1 MLKNKNFATR
11 ADAEIVATAL
21 SDFLREKKFADFRRL
36 TEEIP
41 AVDLA
46 IIFEECDPD
55 VRALFFRLLSKEKA
69 AESFVEMPPELQRSL
84 VELFTDRELAELL
97 SEMYVDD
104 TVDLIE
110 EMPAALVKRIIRATD
125 SGDRDTINQILKY
138 PSDSAGAIMT
148 PSICACAPI

>member
-1 MLKNKNFATR
+1 MKNKNFATR

-110 EMPAALVKRIIRATD
+110 ETGR
-125 SGDRDTINQILKY
+125 
-138 PSDSAGAIMT
+138 
-148 PSICACAPI
+148 